1 MMIREQQREARQP
14 GIMDKKFWKTQ
25 FSGYVG
31 YVTAR
36 AFRGLTVCTDH
47 RGEGSAHTPE
57 RDRRAHSALSNV
69 QANSN
74 LRL

>member
-1 MMIREQQREARQP
+1 MMIREKQREARQP
-14 GIMDKKFWKTQ
+14 SIMDKKFWKTQ
-25 FSGYVG
+25 FSGYV
-31 YVTAR
+31 TAR
-36 AFRGLTVCTDH
+36 ASRGLTVCTDH
-47 RGEGSAHTPE
+47 REEGSAHTQE